1 MVLGHTDNEVVRG
14 VFGKSRNPYTSPL
27 PGLEHLD
34 QKHLFK
40 SFSISI
46 SHFILSVCTI
56 PVENKLRQRPP
67 SPHVRL
73 NRSLKA

>member
-14 VFGKSRNPYTSPL
+14 VFGKSRNPSYTSPL
-27 PGLEHLD
+27 PGREHLD

-46 SHFILSVCTI
+46 SHFILSMCTI
-56 PVENKLRQRPP
+56 PVENRQRPP
-67 SPHVRL
+67 SPHVKL